1 MSLGCTNSLDAS
13 QDEMTV
19 TEITSICSNYSAIRK
34 IKNLCFPENKFDLPY
49 GSTSYII
56 NKLIKSLNLKGTK
69 GPDGISAKLVKIS
82 GNVLDSHFANIAN
95 NDISLNKYSKRA
107 KTTTVRPIFKKMNKN
122 KKLSPSKSL
131 NLFF

>member
-19 TEITSICSNYSAIRK
+19 TEIISICSNYPTIRK
-34 IKNLCFPENKFDLPY
+34 IKNLCVPENKFDLPY
-49 GSTSYII
+49 GSTSDII
-56 NKLIKSLNLKGTK
+56 NKLIKSLNLKRAK
-69 GPDGISAKLVKIS
+69 GPDGISAKLVKMS

-131 NLFF
+131 NIFF

>member
-1 MSLGCTNSLDAS
+1 MDAS
-13 QDEMTV
+13 KDEMTV
-19 TEITSICSNYSAIRK
+19 TEIISICSNYSAIRK

-95 NDISLNKYSKRA
+95 NDISLNKYSKHAKATTVIRWPITATA
-107 KTTTVRPIFKKMNKN
+107 KTKGNTVNKEILIN
-122 KKLSPSKSL
+122 KKS
-131 NLFF
+131 FVHI